1 MSKTLITLVGA
12 GLLLTS
18 CQQAPQETSATPA
31 DTAESTGK
39 SEAVAAYEKANAR
52 MHAGMGNIHPDP
64 DIAFMQG
71 MIPHHEGAVEMAEI
85 VLKHGKD
92 PEVQAL
98 ARTVIAAQTEE
109 IAQMRTWLK
118 ERDALRD
125 KPAADDPGAESSEDL
140 KAISAP
146 DVTEAEDPDHSGH

>member
-1 MSKTLITLVGA
+1 MLKTLSALVGA
-12 GLLLTS
+12 SLLLAS
-18 CQQAPQETSATPA
+18 CQQAPQENSATPSN
-31 DTAESTGK
+31 TTENTEK
-39 SEAVAAYEKANAR
+39 SEAVVAYEEANAR

-109 IAQMRTWLK
+109 IAQMRAWLK
-118 ERDALRD
+118 ERDALLD
-125 KPAADDPGAESSEDL
+125 KPADDESGAEGSDDL
-140 KAISAP
+140 KAISVP
-146 DVTEAEDPDHSGH
+146 NITEAEDPDHSGH